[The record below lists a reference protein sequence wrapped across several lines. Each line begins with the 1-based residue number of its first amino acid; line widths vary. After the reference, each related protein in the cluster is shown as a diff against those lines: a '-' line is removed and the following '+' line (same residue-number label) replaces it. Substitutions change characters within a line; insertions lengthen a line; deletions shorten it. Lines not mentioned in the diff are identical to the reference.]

1 MTIYWFNNH
10 GKSSKIAQFPFIIGY
25 YYLVVCGVPLDS
37 VLGPLRFLLLIN
49 DLFHVFNLLSIILF
63 ADDTNIFLRHNDLA
77 TLATILNVELSH
89 VSSWFNANKLTVHP
103 AKSKFIIF
111 HPRRKQINSSDI
123 NIFINNSLITRVQ
136 EDRFLGIIILEN
148 LSWKLHISAV
158 CDKVSKV
165 IGVLCKSGRYLPLST
180 LKTLYNFLFLPYINY
195 CILIWASTYSS
206 YLKPIYVLQKK
217 AVRIITFFLRA
228 HPLSPFFLSIIFFH
242 STLSINSML
251 LVLYSQILIAFY
263 LLLFP

>member
-1 MTIYWFNNH
+1 M
-10 GKSSKIAQFPFIIGY
+10 
-25 YYLVVCGVPLDS
+25 VVCGVPLDS
-37 VLGPLRFLLLIN
+37 VLGPLRFLLFIN

-63 ADDTNIFLRHNDLA
+63 ADDTNIFLRHNDLV

-136 EDRFLGIIILEN
+136 EGKFLGIIIHEN
-148 LSWKLHISAV
+148 LSWKPHISAV

-206 YLKPIYVLQKK
+206 YLKPLYVLQKK
-217 AVRIITFFLRA
+217 AVRIIAFFLRA

-251 LVLYSQILIAFY
+251 LVLYSHILIAFY
-263 LLLFP
+263 LLLFPRSFILILNITMI